1 MDNQNYT
8 TERRKGQ
15 HLTDEER
22 YFIQYALKQGMN
34 KNQIAK
40 AFAISEQKK
49 NTRTGFFHFLYGYP
63 KFRRYL
69 CEKLYAYLP
78 VTVKYFTSLIPLL
91 SVAVTLIL

>member
-40 AFAISEQKK
+40 ALGVVY
-49 NTRTGFFHFLYGYP
+49 N
-63 KFRRYL
+63 
-69 CEKLYAYLP
+69 
-78 VTVKYFTSLIPLL
+78 TVKNEINRGTVQLYNGKVSRYK
-91 SVAVTLIL
+91 AEAGKKK

>member
-40 AFAISEQKK
+40 LLDDTVYNESSH
-49 NTRTGFFHFLYGYP
+49 NMYYP
-63 KFRRYL
+63 IL
-69 CEKLYAYLP
+69 IIVLAAAGL
-78 VTVKYFTSLIPLL
+78 YFTVRTRFVQIRLL
-91 SVAVTLIL
+91 CTA